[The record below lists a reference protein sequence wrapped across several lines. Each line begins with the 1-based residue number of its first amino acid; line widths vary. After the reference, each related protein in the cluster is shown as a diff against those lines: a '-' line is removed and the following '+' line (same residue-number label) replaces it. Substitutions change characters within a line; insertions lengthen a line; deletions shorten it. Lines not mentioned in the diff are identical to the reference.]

1 MIIEIKDLSLYLN
14 GKIILEDINLQVQR
28 GDFLALIGPNGGGKS
43 TLIRCLLGFIK
54 PQRGKIFLFGK
65 DLTKFREW
73 YKIGYLP
80 QRAGKEINSLLPLTV
95 EEFIFLPSKWYMIS
109 PDSEY
114 ISHLMNMFGIK
125 DILEKKLS
133 QLSFGQFQRAYL
145 VRALL
150 LKPELVILDEP
161 SVGLD
166 FISQE
171 TFYQILSSLHKQ
183 GLTIVL
189 ITHETW
195 LISKEVTKIACL
207 NQRLYYHG
215 EHKEFCV
222 LAERGIPGFSY
233 HRIEHTHW

>member
-1 MIIEIKDLSLYLN
+1 MIIEIKGLYLSLN
-14 GKIILEDINLQVQR
+14 GKNILENINLQVQR
-28 GDFLALIGPNGGGKS
+28 GDFLALIGPNGSGKS
-43 TLIRCLLGFIK
+43 TLIRCLLGFLK
-54 PQRGKIFLFGK
+54 PQKGEIFLFGK
-65 DLTKFREW
+65 ELTKFRDW

-80 QRAGKEINSLLPLTV
+80 QRAGKDINSLLPLTV
-95 EEFIFLPSKWYMIS
+95 KEFVFLPSKWYKIS
-109 PDSEY
+109 PNYEY
-114 ISHLMNMFGIK
+114 YMYFIDLFGVK
-125 DILEKKLS
+125 DILNKKLF
-133 QLSFGQFQRAYL
+133 QLSFGQFQRVYL

-150 LKPELVILDEP
+150 LKPELIILDEP

-171 TFYQILSSLHKQ
+171 VFYKILSTLHKE

-195 LISKEVTKIACL
+195 LISKEVSKIACL

-215 EHKEFCV
+215 EHEEFCV
-222 LAERGIPGFSY
+222 LADRGIPGFSY

>member
-1 MIIEIKDLSLYLN
+1 MIIEIKGLYFSLN
-14 GKIILEDINLQVQR
+14 GKNILENINLQVQR

-43 TLIRCLLGFIK
+43 TLIRCLLGFLK
-54 PQRGKIFLFGK
+54 PQKGEIFLFGK
-65 DLTKFREW
+65 ELTKFRDW

-80 QRAGKEINSLLPLTV
+80 QRAGKDINSLLPLTV
-95 EEFIFLPSKWYMIS
+95 KEFVFLPSKWYKIS
-109 PDSEY
+109 PNYEY
-114 ISHLMNMFGIK
+114 YMYLIDLFGVK
-125 DILEKKLS
+125 DILNKKLF
-133 QLSFGQFQRAYL
+133 QLSFGQFQRVYL

-150 LKPELVILDEP
+150 LKPELIILDEP

-171 TFYQILSSLHKQ
+171 VFYQILSTLHKE

-195 LISKEVTKIACL
+195 LISKEVSKIACL

-215 EHKEFCV
+215 EHEEFCV
-222 LAERGIPGFSY
+222 LADRDIPGFSY

>member
-1 MIIEIKDLSLYLN
+1 MIIEIKGLYLSLN
-14 GKIILEDINLQVQR
+14 GKNILENINLQVQR

-43 TLIRCLLGFIK
+43 TLIRCLLGFLK
-54 PQRGKIFLFGK
+54 PQKGEIFLFGK
-65 DLTKFREW
+65 ELTKFRDW

-80 QRAGKEINSLLPLTV
+80 QRAGKDINSLLPLTV
-95 EEFIFLPSKWYMIS
+95 KEFVFLPSKWYKIS
-109 PDSEY
+109 PNYEY
-114 ISHLMNMFGIK
+114 YMYLIDLFGVK
-125 DILEKKLS
+125 DILNKKLF
-133 QLSFGQFQRAYL
+133 QLSFGQFQRVYL

-150 LKPELVILDEP
+150 LKPELIILDEP

-171 TFYQILSSLHKQ
+171 VFYQILSTLHKE

-195 LISKEVTKIACL
+195 LISKEVSKIACL

-215 EHKEFCV
+215 EHEEFCV
-222 LAERGIPGFSY
+222 LADRGIPGFSY